1 MVQFVI
7 QVFEQLIKRP
17 PRIQV
22 YGVCAVRVR
31 YDTGIDSLRHGHQID
46 EVVYTFKQLFEIQSV
61 RIFFQF
67 LKFGYQFID
76 GGRRHIFCRAKED
89 TQVLTVADLL

>member
-1 MVQFVI
+1 ML

-17 PRIQV
+17 PRVQV
-22 YGVCAVRVR
+22 DAIRSIRVR
-31 YDTGIDSLRHGHQID
+31 YDTSIDSLRHGHQID

-76 GGRRHIFCRAKED
+76 GGRRNIFCGAKKD
-89 TQVLTVADLL
+89 TQVLTVTDLL